1 MPCSTSSAYPTHAGA
16 SLQTRGGTAC
26 DAARAWRPA
35 LFVGLLLGCAASLL
49 VSGCNKD
56 SSGSAAGASAQAQP
70 GRALRVSEAPG
81 GRTSDKDRSVSPG
94 ELPIKEPPGSE
105 PSTTSGELAPGVN
118 EEFDEDILLAIDEAL
133 LAVDENAF
141 ATLFKKEA
149 VVVDGQIVRKEK
161 FAHPDNCRRW
171 RSLRTRG
178 YAPKNSLGKQ
188 INAGALVRCGSLEF
202 LALARP
208 SRVSHVRGLL
218 ARAGLSILPAIVASA
233 TSPLAEQARDRA
245 VAKGSTLAEF
255 LPTARPIPSELPG
268 RLSIAEP
275 SSKSNVIINAEVW
288 GDINSD
294 GVEDLALSVLNA
306 ADDNS
311 SFDMRLIHVTRRS
324 PSAPLTVL
332 AVVE

>member
-1 MPCSTSSAYPTHAGA
+1 MRVARAHGARASSKGSSA
-16 SLQTRGGTAC
+16 STR
-26 DAARAWRPA
+26 
-35 LFVGLLLGCAASLL
+35 L
-49 VSGCNKD
+49 
-56 SSGSAAGASAQAQP
+56 SSI
-70 GRALRVSEAPG
+70 E
-81 GRTSDKDRSVSPG
+81 
-94 ELPIKEPPGSE
+94 EPPESE
-105 PSTTSGELAPGVN
+105 SSTATGEILPGVN

-133 LAVDENAF
+133 ESIDENAF

-149 VVVDGQIVRKEK
+149 VVVDNQIVKKEK

-171 RSLRTRG
+171 RNLRTRG
-178 YAPKNSLGKQ
+178 YAPKNALAKQ
-188 INAGALVRCGSLEF
+188 INVGALVRCGSLEF

-218 ARAGLSILPAIVASA
+218 ARSGLGVLPAIVASA

-245 VAKGSTLAEF
+245 VAKGSTLTEF
-255 LPTARPIPSELPG
+255 LPTARAIPSELPG

-275 SSKSNVIINAEVW
+275 SSKSNVIVNAEVW

-294 GVEDLALSVLNA
+294 GVEDLVLSVLNA

-311 SFDMRLIHVTRRS
+311 AFDMRLIHVTRRS
-324 PSAPLTVL
+324 SSAPLTVL

>member
-1 MPCSTSSAYPTHAGA
+1 VSACNREGSRSASVTSVRAEPVRAVRAFEARGTRATANERGA
-16 SLQTRGGTAC
+16 ST
-26 DAARAWRPA
+26 
-35 LFVGLLLGCAASLL
+35 
-49 VSGCNKD
+49 
-56 SSGSAAGASAQAQP
+56 
-70 GRALRVSEAPG
+70 RALPAPQPRASESSTAPG
-81 GRTSDKDRSVSPG
+81 G
-94 ELPIKEPPGSE
+94 EI
-105 PSTTSGELAPGVN
+105 APGVN
-118 EEFDEDILLAIDEAL
+118 DEFGEDILLDIDEAL
-133 LAVDENAF
+133 DAIDENAF

-149 VVVDGQIVRKEK
+149 VLVDNQIVKKEK

-171 RSLRTRG
+171 RNLRRRG
-178 YAPKNSLGKQ
+178 YAPKNALAKQ

-218 ARAGLSILPAIVASA
+218 ARAEPSLLPAIVASA

-245 VAKGSTLAEF
+245 VAKGATLTEF
-255 LPTARPIPSELPG
+255 LPTARIIPSELPG

-275 SSKSNVIINAEVW
+275 SSKSNVIVNAEVW

-294 GVEDLALSVLNA
+294 GVEDLVLSVLNA

-324 PSAPLTVL
+324 SSAPLTVL
-332 AVVE
+332 AVME